1 MNMKI
6 PVQLSDAIARLAR
19 KLGVNKTKTIVA
31 LLNAA
36 IEEAGRMKRR

>member
-1 MNMKI
+1 MNVKI

-19 KLGVNKTKTIVA
+19 EVGANKTETVVA

-36 IEEAGRMKRR
+36 IEEAGRLRR